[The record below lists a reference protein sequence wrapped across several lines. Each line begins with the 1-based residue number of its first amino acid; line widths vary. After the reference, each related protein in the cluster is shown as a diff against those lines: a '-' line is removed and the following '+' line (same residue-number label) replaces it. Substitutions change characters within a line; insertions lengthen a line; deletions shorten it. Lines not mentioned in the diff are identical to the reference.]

1 MDKKKAAAYA
11 RVSSK
16 GRMQIHSYAFQSRY
30 WNERLSKD
38 EAYDYVGLYA
48 DEGISGKFAN
58 RRPQFMAL
66 MVACKKSDV
75 DIIFTKSVQ
84 RFARNTEELLSIVR
98 ELREIGVAIFF
109 EKENIN
115 TLNPDSEL
123 YLTIAAAVAEDDL
136 VRYSNNI
143 SWSIQDR
150 FKKGECI
157 IGPRLYGYNITK
169 DRTLTVNSE
178 EAKVVRIVF
187 EKYAT
192 GNIGA
197 SKIAAW
203 LNEHGIPA
211 ARDGKWSGGQIRGIL
226 SNEKYIGDMVLQ
238 KTFTENGIKI
248 RNRGAKDRYYVEN
261 SHEAIVDRALWERV
275 QEILIQRG
283 NNKLKGQV
291 AKVYP
296 FTGLITCGECGRNFI
311 HKVNNSGTP
320 FRSDFWKCH
329 NAITNGVKACKN
341 SGIKDSVISDL
352 FVECYNEFIKDGYK
366 SADGEEGQLQ
376 ARLDA
381 LYSDESELTM
391 LSIRGMI
398 NKNQY
403 ETERQALLDEIKAV
417 QQKIKE
423 IRYCHLQP
431 SDFKPIDKFDEEKL
445 HRFVRKVIILN
456 WVVTFEFYNGVRI
469 SRTYTNGQH
478 GNIRDWVI
486 KHKARSD
493 DNG

>member
-38 EAYDYVGLYA
+38 EAYDYIGLFA

-66 MVACKKSDV
+66 MAACKKGDV

-84 RFARNTEELLSIVR
+84 RFARNTEELLMIVR
-98 ELREIGVAIFF
+98 DLREIGIAIVF

-143 SWSIQDR
+143 SWSLQDR

-157 IGPRLYGYNITK
+157 IGSRLYGYNITK
-169 DRTLTVNSE
+169 ERTLTVNRE
-178 EAKVVRIVF
+178 EEQVVKAIF

-197 SKIAAW
+197 SKIASW
-203 LNEHGIPA
+203 LNEQGIPA
-211 ARDGKWSGGQIRGIL
+211 ALGGKWCGSQIRGML
-226 SNEKYIGDMVLQ
+226 GNEKYIGDMVLQ
-238 KTFTENGIKI
+238 KTYTENGIKK
-248 RNRGAKDRYYVEN
+248 RNRGEKDRYYVEN
-261 SHEAIVDRALWERV
+261 SHEAIVDRELWDRV
-275 QEILIQRG
+275 QTILVERG
-283 NNKLKGQV
+283 NKKLKGHI

-296 FTGLITCGECGRNFI
+296 FTGLITCGECGHNFI

-329 NAITNGVKACKN
+329 NAIANGVKSCKN
-341 SGIKDSVISDL
+341 SGIKESVINDL
-352 FVECYNEFIKDGYK
+352 FVECYNEFIQDGYK
-366 SADGEEGQLQ
+366 SSDGEEGRLQ
-376 ARLDA
+376 TRLDA
-381 LYSDESELTM
+381 LYSDENELTM
-391 LSIRGMI
+391 LSLRGMI
-398 NKNQY
+398 NPKQY
-403 ETERQALLDEIKAV
+403 ETERQSLLDEIKAI

-431 SDFKPIDKFDEEKL
+431 TDFKPIDKFDEEKL

-456 WVVTFEFYNGVRI
+456 WVVTFEFYNGVCI

-478 GNIRDWVI
+478 GNIQDWVT
-486 KHKARSD
+486 KHKTRS
-493 DNG
+493 GS